1 MTILLI
7 FKIIIL
13 IVLLV
18 ISILFLLFSV
28 FNMFLAAPFVPSSR
42 KAVKKMID
50 AAELAPTDVVYDLGS
65 GDGRL
70 VLMAAKKG
78 VQDAVGFELNPTLNV
93 YARIRARFMGL
104 SNTTFLTKTLWKA
117 DLSNCNKLFLYLLP
131 KSMQQL
137 ESKILKEMPKGS
149 YIISNSFSLRG
160 LEPIKTIDAIK
171 VYRID

>member
-7 FKIIIL
+7 IKISLL
-13 IVLLV
+13 IALLLL
-18 ISILFLLFSV
+18 SLFFLMFSV

-42 KAVKKMID
+42 KAARKMID
-50 AAELAPTDVVYDLGS
+50 AANFMPDDVVYDLGS

-78 VQDAVGFELNPTLNV
+78 VKDAVGFEINPALNV
-93 YARIRARFMGL
+93 FARIKARFMHL
-104 SNTTFLTKTLWKA
+104 KNTTFLTKSLWKA
-117 DLSNCNKLFLYLLP
+117 DLSNCNKLLLYLLP

-149 YIISNSFSLRG
+149 YVISNSFSLRN
-160 LEPIKTIDAIK
+160 LEPIKTIDTIK